1 SVRFMNAI
9 FYTRAFTIQRVIAAW
24 MVLFYLAVRNRDRR
38 LMLLWVWVIVTPL
51 PVALLP
57 DRGGGCLYI
66 VVAGW
71 AIVAAILCECLA
83 RGAAREP
90 LFRRIP
96 SSVVVT
102 CLLTGAAYGYVHKT
116 TWYRHFV
123 EEAYLHNDGFDKT
136 WDLIQQFR
144 TLRT

>member
-1 SVRFMNAI
+1 MTLVFIVGKLVGPGSLTEFEAYRPVFTWVRFSESSVRFMNAI

-66 VVAGW
+66 V
-71 AIVAAILCECLA
+71 
-83 RGAAREP
+83 
-90 LFRRIP
+90 
-96 SSVVVT
+96 
-102 CLLTGAAYGYVHKT
+102 
-116 TWYRHFV
+116 
-123 EEAYLHNDGFDKT
+123 
-136 WDLIQQFR
+136 
-144 TLRT
+144 